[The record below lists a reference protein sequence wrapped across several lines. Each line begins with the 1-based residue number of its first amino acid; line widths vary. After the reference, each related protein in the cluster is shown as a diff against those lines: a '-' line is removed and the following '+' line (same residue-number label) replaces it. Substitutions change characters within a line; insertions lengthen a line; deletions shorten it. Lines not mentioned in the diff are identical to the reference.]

1 MENISSAITQEECL
15 YLQQHQ
21 DDPDMMF
28 YASLGVNF
36 LLLITTGSSELM
48 AGSKCKH
55 NSILQLIGHLFSNKN
70 RGNSIDEDAEK
81 KEIV

>member
-1 MENISSAITQEECL
+1 MENISLAITQEECL
-15 YLQQHQ
+15 YLQEHQ

-28 YASLGVNF
+28 YASLGINF

-55 NSILQLIGHLFSNKN
+55 NSILQLIGHLFSKKN
-70 RGNSIDEDAEK
+70 RSNSIDEGSDKE
-81 KEIV
+81 EIV